1 MDTSRQAEDGLLEC
15 ALTRCVWKCMVRL
28 LCHILR
34 ISTRTVPDPPRG
46 GAWSESVWSLV
57 EVDVYSLPDFVA
69 VAR

>member
-1 MDTSRQAEDGLLEC
+1 
-15 ALTRCVWKCMVRL
+15 MVRL